1 MTTVLRILA
10 FYAALISVAATAVL
24 IVILLKLKKIGF
36 FESANDEQAKEN
48 DNLTE
53 LIRINYEIAN
63 DLERSDERTVDI
75 LCKLEETNTRITKLL
90 EEYNFKLVQNTHE
103 SSSKVAELSLK
114 LTEERNRNNE
124 LSAAL
129 ANLEAE
135 KHTNEASGAS
145 DKRTSERVKEL
156 EELVKYKD
164 EYYAEML
171 NSEKKLRSG
180 VCDAID
186 SLIKTRGSDSSEY
199 LEEQIE
205 KVIKLLDDSRS
216 RKK

>member
-1 MTTVLRILA
+1 MIIIITGASHTGKTALA
-10 FYAALISVAATAVL
+10 
-24 IVILLKLKKIGF
+24 
-36 FESANDEQAKEN
+36 Q
-48 DNLTE
+48 
-53 LIRINYEIAN
+53 
-63 DLERSDERTVDI
+63 
-75 LCKLEETNTRITKLL
+75 KLL
-90 EEYNFKLVQNTHE
+90 EEYNFQLVQNTHE
-103 SSSKVAELSLK
+103 SSKVAELSLK

-129 ANLEAE
+129 ANLGAE

-171 NSEKKLRSG
+171 SSEKKLRSG

>member
-1 MTTVLRILA
+1 MTTVLLILA
-10 FYAALISVAATAVL
+10 FYAALILVAATAAL
-24 IVILLKLKKIGF
+24 IVILLKLRKIGF

-63 DLERSDERTVDI
+63 DLERSDERTVEI

-103 SSSKVAELSLK
+103 SSKVAELSLK

-145 DKRTSERVKEL
+145 DKITSERVKEL

-171 NSEKKLRSG
+171 SSEKKLRSG

>member
-1 MTTVLRILA
+1 MTTVLLILA

-36 FESANDEQAKEN
+36 LESANDEQAKEN

-63 DLERSDERTVDI
+63 DLERSDERTVEI

-103 SSSKVAELSLK
+103 SSKVAELSLK

-171 NSEKKLRSG
+171 SSEKKLRSG

>member
-63 DLERSDERTVDI
+63 DLERSDERTVEI
-75 LCKLEETNTRITKLL
+75 LCKLEETNTRITNLL

-114 LTEERNRNNE
+114 LAEERNRNNE
-124 LSAAL
+124 LSVLFAFFYGTFR
-129 ANLEAE
+129 
-135 KHTNEASGAS
+135 KHPAF
-145 DKRTSERVKEL
+145 V
-156 EELVKYKD
+156 
-164 EYYAEML
+164 
-171 NSEKKLRSG
+171 
-180 VCDAID
+180 
-186 SLIKTRGSDSSEY
+186 LIFVV
-199 LEEQIE
+199 LIQ
-205 KVIKLLDDSRS
+205 
-216 RKK
+216 

>member
-1 MTTVLRILA
+1 MTTVLLILA
-10 FYAALISVAATAVL
+10 FYAALISVAASAVL
-24 IVILLKLKKIGF
+24 IVLLLKLKKIGF

-63 DLERSDERTVDI
+63 DLEISDERTVEI

-103 SSSKVAELSLK
+103 SNIKVTELSLK

-135 KHTNEASGAS
+135 KHTNDTSSAS
-145 DKRTSERVKEL
+145 DKTTPERVKEL

-171 NSEKKLRSG
+171 SSEKKLRSG

>member
-1 MTTVLRILA
+1 MTTVLLILA

-36 FESANDEQAKEN
+36 LESANDEQAKEN

-63 DLERSDERTVDI
+63 DLERSDERTVEI

-103 SSSKVAELSLK
+103 SSKVAELSLK

-171 NSEKKLRSG
+171 SSEKKLRSG

-205 KVIKLLDDSRS
+205 KVIKLLDDLRS